1 MAKKTSSKIFGKYE
15 ILTSPALNQ
24 KFEDM
29 GPVNGLQPYNSNHVM
44 DESMTLPI
52 GSKSTPFGDVFCKGL
67 NVYTQAE
74 VLALVTAGKLTSSD
88 RMLFIDPST
97 ADLYLWTGTQI
108 KQVGGDNMDYL
119 FGDGSDGDVT
129 LVANANYDVPK
140 QFTNFTLNS
149 GVTLSITNNATPL
162 IIRCT
167 GTCTINGTINLDGK
181 GFIHPDSS
189 TEGAD
194 GINNSIYGAGGGS
207 GGTNNSESAG
217 GRGGYSAQ
225 CHEGGS
231 VNAHSLYM
239 QLLSLNLDISCGGSG
254 GNAGSMQN
262 NNKGLG
268 GSGGG
273 ALLIIAKSFKGSGT
287 ITAKGEDGVFYSG
300 RYCGG
305 GGGGGQVG
313 VITSDNTFSG
323 TITTTGGQVSS
334 TAGGGIKPQAGGD
347 GAYAILKI

>member
-44 DESMTLPI
+44 DNTMTLPI
-52 GSKSTPFGDVFCKGL
+52 GSKSTPFGNVFCKGL
-67 NVYTQAE
+67 NIYTQAE

-88 RMLFIDPST
+88 KMLFIDPST

-149 GVTLSITNNATPL
+149 GVTLSVTNNATPL

-181 GFIHPDSS
+181 GFPQPS
-189 TEGAD
+189 GNAAD
-194 GINNSIYGAGGGS
+194 GINNSMYGAGGGY
-207 GGTNNSESAG
+207 GTSSNTKTSN
-217 GRGGYSAQ
+217 GGYSAS
-225 CHEGGS
+225 CHEGGG
-231 VNAHSLYM
+231 VNANGLY
-239 QLLSLNLDISCGGSG
+239 QRLLSLNLDISCGGSG
-254 GNAGSMQN
+254 GNGATPNSDNG
-262 NNKGLG
+262 KGG
-268 GSGGG
+268 AGGG
-273 ALLIIAKSFKGSGT
+273 ALIIIAKSFKGTGT
-287 ITAKGEDGVFYSG
+287 ITAKGNNGTAYSPMG
-300 RYCGG
+300 SGDSLGG

-313 VITSDNTFSG
+313 VITSDNSFTG
-323 TITTTGGQVSS
+323 TITVTGGNGGSRS
-334 TAGGGIKPQAGGD
+334 TIKAQDGGN

>member
-15 ILTSPALNQ
+15 VLTSPALNQ

-44 DESMTLPI
+44 DDSMTLPI
-52 GSKSTPFGDVFCKGL
+52 GSKSTPFGNVFCKGL
-67 NVYTQAE
+67 NIYTQAE

-149 GVTLSITNNATPL
+149 GVTLSVTNNATPL

-181 GFIHPDSS
+181 GFLRFNDNGG
-189 TEGAD
+189 TD
-194 GINNSIYGAGGGS
+194 GLNNSIYGAGGGS
-207 GGTNNSESAG
+207 GYDPGSNNIPGKGGSSAMC
-217 GRGGYSAQ
+217 AA
-225 CHEGGS
+225 GGS
-231 VNAHSLYM
+231 VNANELY
-239 QLLSLNLDISCGGSG
+239 QRLLSLNLDISCGGSG
-254 GNAGSMQN
+254 GNGYTTSSG
-262 NNKGLG
+262 KGLG
-268 GSGGG
+268 GLGGG
-273 ALLIIAKSFKGSGT
+273 ALLIIAKSFKGTGT
-287 ITAKGEDGVFYSG
+287 ITAKGTDGTGQSAYL
-300 RYCGG
+300 GG

-313 VITSDNTFSG
+313 VITSANSFTGS
-323 TITTTGGQVSS
+323 ITLTGG
-334 TAGGGIKPQAGGD
+334 TGAANGGYYKAQDGGN

>member
-1 MAKKTSSKIFGKYE
+1 MAKKTTTKIWKKNE
-15 ILTSPALNQ
+15 VVTHIALNQ
-24 KFEDM
+24 SLNDV
-29 GPVNGLQPYNSNHVM
+29 GSVGGLQPYDDNRVQ
-44 DESMTLPI
+44 DTSMSLPI

-97 ADLYLWTGTQI
+97 ADIYLWTGTQI

-149 GVTLSITNNATPL
+149 GVTLSVTNNATPL

-181 GFIHPDSS
+181 GFPAASVAES
-189 TEGAD
+189 D
-194 GINNSIYGAGGGS
+194 GINNSMYGAGGGD
-207 GGTNNSESAG
+207 GGKYENYTFTIT
-217 GRGGYSAQ
+217 GRGGASAQ
-225 CHEGGS
+225 YESSAS
-231 VNAHSLYM
+231 VNPNALYQ
-239 QLLSLNLDISCGGSG
+239 QLLSLDFRLSCGGSG
-254 GNAGSMQN
+254 GNGYKVSPM
-262 NNKGLG
+262 GLG
-268 GSGGG
+268 GNGGG
-273 ALLIIAKSFKGSGT
+273 ALLIIAKSFKGTGI
-287 ITAKGEDGVFYSG
+287 ITAKGNNGNAQSYN
-300 RYCGG
+300 YYGG

-313 VITSDNTFSG
+313 VVTSDNSFTGS
-323 TITTTGGQVSS
+323 ITVTGG
-334 TAGGGIKPQAGGD
+334 TGAAYNNNYKAKDGGN